1 MQRIVHSGEFIC
13 GYEVSYNYTIFTIV
27 FTVIKIVAGS
37 YSIHIW
43 KQCNGLRRSLDTSS
57 LLLLS
62 SSAGASKQDESSS
75 VRLRVD
81 AIPKG
86 AKQFFTTTPFDKS
99 PEFVIVLSCD
109 VQKMMKITDCSI
121 NLIEDDFQPPLIQL
135 RLKDDIS
142 QSNKN
147 LQNYGVK
154 LPENVQSKVIG
165 IHSNIDETMLNVR
178 LKQIGNFLQTNH
190 TVIIV
195 VKIVGFKKLMVT
207 TNMQSVLAN
216 EVGSIDHLN
225 NNNNERQQMKN
236 LREMEYDKNLEKY
249 TNVFADMPCKVL
261 SVDRPDRSKVVIVLE
276 PVK

>member
-1 MQRIVHSGEFIC
+1 MFMNLSRC
-13 GYEVSYNYTIFTIV
+13 T
-27 FTVIKIVAGS
+27 AGS

-62 SSAGASKQDESSS
+62 SSAGASKQDEVNKPNAYKTLLKSSS